1 MTDYVSE
8 KGAGGGL
15 RGLLHDKAG
24 GGWLGYRGL
33 LALILFTPQ
42 IGLFAYWVTYTDITL
57 GTGMFYLTLVPFM
70 IALPLTALLPGKS
83 GITPKTL
90 GIVAVMALIPYTIYD
105 WARVPMNLIFGI
117 PFWDHW
123 FDWGNSILG
132 TTATGATATGTIFT
146 YEQLTTGLVSHIM
159 RGWGLAMGYYIL
171 VRRVTLLSVCFRLV
185 YDHLLLDS
193 FPSVGPYRCSSALDM
208 VFHSLGVPYGLRPR
222 TLGGTKNL

>member
-33 LALILFTPQ
+33 FALILFTPQ

-90 GIVAVMALIPYTIYD
+90 VL
-105 WARVPMNLIFGI
+105 
-117 PFWDHW
+117 
-123 FDWGNSILG
+123 
-132 TTATGATATGTIFT
+132 
-146 YEQLTTGLVSHIM
+146 
-159 RGWGLAMGYYIL
+159 
-171 VRRVTLLSVCFRLV
+171 LLSW
-185 YDHLLLDS
+185 HLYPTL
-193 FPSVGPYRCSSALDM
+193 FMTGPE
-208 VFHSLGVPYGLRPR
+208 FQ
-222 TLGGTKNL
+222 